1 MGGSVSL
8 VLGDEAVAGHHGG
21 HATIEQDPHSFSS
34 GRVRRKG
41 PTSGRLSGPDGA
53 GSEAPGKVRSD
64 LHRIFQRST
73 IDNANVTA
81 EMMKPVQH
89 PEEVMELLR
98 TSMSGFFWLQ
108 YDAPQTD
115 DEAAKNRIEM
125 IIKYMQKEEIS
136 AGNTLI
142 REGGVGDKLFVVQS
156 GQLAVTINGEPIR
169 EIGPGSLLGELALI
183 YDSPRS
189 ATVTATTDCVI
200 YSLLRTIFKKV
211 LSISRDAI
219 TVQRSR

>member
-8 VLGDEAVAGHHGG
+8 VLGDDAVAGGPHGG
-21 HATIEQDPHSFSS
+21 APEQDSNSFS
-34 GRVRRKG
+34 GRRRKG
-41 PTSGRLSGPDGA
+41 PTSGRLSGADLGA

-73 IDNANVTA
+73 MDTANVTA

-125 IIKYMQKEEIS
+125 IIKYMQNEEIA

-156 GQLAVTINGEPIR
+156 GELAVTINGEPIR
-169 EIGPGSLLGELALI
+169 NIGPGALLGELALI

-200 YSLLRTIFKKV
+200 YSLLRTIFKRV
-211 LSISRDAI
+211 LSISRDAV